1 MSIKLGPWKTD
12 NNVAAWLSAGDKSW
26 DNLLKFTNLNF
37 LLKSLSRSR
46 DSGCWP
52 VAAAG

>member
-1 MSIKLGPWKTD
+1 MSIKLEPWKTD
-12 NNVAAWLSAGDKSW
+12 NNVAAWLNAEDKSQ